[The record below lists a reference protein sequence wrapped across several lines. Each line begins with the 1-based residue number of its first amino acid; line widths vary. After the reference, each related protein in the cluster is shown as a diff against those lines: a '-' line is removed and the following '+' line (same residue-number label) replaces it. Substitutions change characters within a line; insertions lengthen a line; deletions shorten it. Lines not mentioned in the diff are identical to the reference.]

1 MATAKAVWWEDA
13 QGLQGEQSEQEGK
26 KKSKLWDQ
34 RNNRGC
40 RRTV

>member
-26 KKSKLWDQ
+26 KRVNLWDQ
-34 RNNRGC
+34 RNNRGW
-40 RRTV
+40 RGTV